1 MNTKD
6 SNDKKHH
13 EKNQNMIVKMNDDQH
28 NKLQKN
34 VKERTI
40 SKVSDRHFVGEDGQA
55 DNKAILLEPGHW
67 KEFDPFLLL
76 AEDWFSTRG
85 FDWHPHRG
93 IETITVVLDGKLEH
107 RDSRGGYGIL
117 TQGDVQWM
125 TAGRGLLHR
134 EMAHEKQPVH
144 TLQLWVNLPADKK
157 MVEPRYQDLRREQ
170 VPVRRGG
177 GWEARVFSGQSGAIK
192 GPASN
197 NVPVTMLDVFFS
209 NDESLFS
216 QEIPPGEEGF
226 VLVLS
231 GEGRFGVNETTIK
244 AGQIGYL
251 SQTSINAG
259 STNLTAK
266 ASKKPMRFILW
277 TGRPLHQPVVA
288 HGPFVMNTKEQIVEA
303 FEDYRAGAFG
313 QIPGSMI

>member
-6 SNDKKHH
+6 SNDKKYY
-13 EKNQNMIVKMNDDQH
+13 EKSQNVIVKMNDDQY
-28 NKLQKN
+28 NKMQKN

-40 SKVSDRHFVGEDGQA
+40 SKVFDRHFVGEDEQA

-85 FDWHPHRG
+85 FEWHPHRG
-93 IETITVVLDGKLEH
+93 IETITIVLDGELEH

-117 TQGDVQWM
+117 RQGDVQWM
-125 TAGRGLLHR
+125 TAGSGLLHR
-134 EMAHEKQPVH
+134 EMAHKKQPVH

-157 MVEPRYQDLRREQ
+157 MVKPRYQDLKREQ
-170 VPVRRGG
+170 VPVRKGC
-177 GWEARVFSGQSGAIK
+177 GWEARVFLGQSGGIK
-192 GPASN
+192 GPAAN
-197 NVPVTMLDVFFS
+197 NVPVTMLDVYLS
-209 NDESLFS
+209 NDESSFS
-216 QEIPPGEEGF
+216 QEIPAGEEGF

-231 GEGRFGVNETTIK
+231 GEGRFGMDETTIK

-251 SQTSINAG
+251 SQTSINDG
-259 STNLTAK
+259 PTNLTAK
-266 ASKKPMRFILW
+266 SGKKPLRFILW

-288 HGPFVMNTKEQIVEA
+288 HGPFVMNTKEQIIEA

-313 QIPGSMI
+313 QIPTSSL